1 MLQEAEEVKI
11 KFTEEKNDALK
22 KLADTMNLLLQAQE
36 MQCKDGKVKVQ
47 EERANVSQ
55 VTQRLHAEM
64 ESKNALVQ
72 SLNAQMQEHTDLLA
86 RLHAEKE
93 ALTAA
98 KAQVKELQERLHHK
112 EARENELKA
121 SEIKLRQGLMEN
133 ETSKAALE
141 DSLGAQ
147 MQAHMSVQEILER
160 ANKELQERLKQK
172 DARENELKTCEIKLS
187 QRLLDEE
194 TSKAA
199 LENTLRA
206 QMQAHKNIQEML
218 EKANKELQERLQQ
231 KEARENELKA
241 CETRLSQRLHEE
253 EASKAALEVSLKTM
267 QPQWMLE
274 KANKC
279 LKELEDRLISEK
291 EQSDKDKGVLVKR
304 LADHVEQA
312 DQYTRA
318 MEDRLA
324 AEAKQQAASMQA
336 IAKGKEERKLAEYE
350 HKMQLKA
357 SDMENERLALEV
369 EFACGSYYILAV
381 SAYTNKTHNVCN

>member
-1 MLQEAEEVKI
+1 VLQEASEVKT

-36 MQCKDGKVKVQ
+36 MQCKDVEVKAQ
-47 EERANVSQ
+47 EERAKVSQ
-55 VTQRLHAEM
+55 VTQRLH

-86 RLHAEKE
+86 RLHAERE

-121 SEIKLRQGLMEN
+121 SEIKLRQGLTEK

-147 MQAHMSVQEILER
+147 MQAHMGVQEILER
-160 ANKELQERLKQK
+160 TNKELQERLQQK
-172 DARENELKTCEIKLS
+172 DARENELKAIEIKLS

-218 EKANKELQERLQQ
+218 EKAKKELQERLQQ

-241 CETRLSQRLHEE
+241 CETRLSQRLYEE
-253 EASKAALEVSLKTM
+253 EASKAALEDSLKTM

-279 LKELEDRLISEK
+279 WKELEDRLISEK

-304 LADHVEQA
+304 LADHMEQA
-312 DQYTRA
+312 DQYKRA

-324 AEAKQQAASMQA
+324 AEAKQQAAAMQA
-336 IAKGKEERKLAEYE
+336 VAKGKEERKRAEDE

-357 SDMENERLALEV
+357 ADMEKERLALEV
-369 EFACGSYYILAV
+369 EFARV
-381 SAYTNKTHNVCN
+381 SFIFWLFLHK